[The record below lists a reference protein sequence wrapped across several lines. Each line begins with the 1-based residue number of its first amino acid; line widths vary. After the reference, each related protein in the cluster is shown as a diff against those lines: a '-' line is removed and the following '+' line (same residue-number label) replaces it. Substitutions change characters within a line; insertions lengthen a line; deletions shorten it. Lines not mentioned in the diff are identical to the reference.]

1 MLPSKIF
8 FDDFLD
14 DFEPKKGFNNLMKT
28 DIYEKNGKYHIE
40 MDIPGFKKDDVKISF
55 EDGYITVS
63 AEKHEE
69 SHEGN
74 KDKRYIRRERS
85 FHESCERKFY
95 VGNIDE
101 TNVNAEFKNGTLTI
115 IVPKEEKEKESKK
128 YININ

>member
-14 DFEPKKGFNNLMKT
+14 DFDTKKGFNNLMKC
-28 DIYEKNGKYHIE
+28 DIYEKDNKYHIE

-55 EDGYITVS
+55 EDGYLTVS
-63 AEKHEE
+63 CEKHEE
-69 SHEGN
+69 THE
-74 KDKRYIRRERS
+74 KDKEKKYIRRERS

-115 IVPKEEKEKESKK
+115 VVPKEEKEKESKK

>member
-40 MDIPGFKKDDVKISF
+40 MDIPGFKKEDVKISF

-63 AEKHEE
+63 CEKHEE
-69 SHEGN
+69 THEE
-74 KDKRYIRRERS
+74 DKEKKYIRRERS
-85 FHESCERKFY
+85 LHESCERKFY

-101 TNVNAEFKNGTLTI
+101 ERVNAEFKNGILKIT
-115 IVPKEEKEKESKK
+115 VPKKEQNQDKN
-128 YININ
+128 YIEIK

>member
-14 DFEPKKGFNNLMKT
+14 DFDTKKGFNSLMKS
-28 DIYEKNGKYHIE
+28 DIYEKNNEYHIE

-55 EDGYITVS
+55 DDGYLTVS
-63 AEKHEE
+63 CEKNEE
-69 SHEGN
+69 KKEED
-74 KDKRYIRRERS
+74 KDKKYIRRERS

-95 VGNIDE
+95 IGNVDE
-101 TNVNAEFKNGTLTI
+101 EKINAEFKNGTLSI
-115 IVPKEEKEKESKK
+115 VVPKEEKEKESKK

>member
-14 DFEPKKGFNNLMKT
+14 DFDTKKGFNSLMKC
-28 DIYEKNGKYHIE
+28 DIYEKNNNYHIE

-55 EDGYITVS
+55 EDGYITV
-63 AEKHEE
+63 ACEKHEE
-69 SHEGN
+69 TKEED
-74 KDKRYIRRERS
+74 KDKKYIRRERS

-101 TNVNAEFKNGTLTI
+101 DRVNAEFRNGTLSI
-115 IVPKEEKEKESKK
+115 VVPKEEKEKESKK

>member
-69 SHEGN
+69 SHEEN
-74 KDKRYIRRERS
+74 KDKKYIRRERS

-101 TNVNAEFKNGTLTI
+101 NHVNAEFRNGTLTI
-115 IVPKEEKEKESKK
+115 IVPKEEKNKESKK

>member
-14 DFEPKKGFNNLMKT
+14 DFDTKKGFNSLMIC
-28 DIYEKNGKYHIE
+28 DIYENNNNYHIE

-55 EDGYITVS
+55 DDGYITV
-63 AEKHEE
+63 ACEKHEE
-69 SHEGN
+69 TKEE
-74 KDKRYIRRERS
+74 DKHKKYIRRERS

-101 TNVNAEFKNGTLTI
+101 EKVNAEFRNGTLS
-115 IVPKEEKEKESKK
+115 IVIPKEEKAKESKK

>member
-14 DFEPKKGFNNLMKT
+14 DFDTKKGFNSLMKC
-28 DIYEKNGKYHIE
+28 DIYEKNNNYHIE

-55 EDGYITVS
+55 EDGYITV
-63 AEKHEE
+63 ACEKHEKTKE
-69 SHEGN
+69 ED

-95 VGNIDE
+95 VGNINEDR
-101 TNVNAEFKNGTLTI
+101 VNAEFRNGTLSI

>member
-14 DFEPKKGFNNLMKT
+14 DFDTKKGFNNLMKT

-74 KDKRYIRRERS
+74 KDKKYIRRERS

-101 TNVNAEFKNGTLTI
+101 EKVNAEFKNGTLTI
-115 IVPKEEKEKESKK
+115 VVPKENKEKESKK

>member
-40 MDIPGFKKDDVKISF
+40 MDIPGFKKEDVKISF

-63 AEKHEE
+63 AEKHGE
-69 SHEGN
+69 SHEEN

-101 TNVNAEFKNGTLTI
+101 SHVNAEFRNGTLTI